1 MMKKQTILY
10 LILIVLFLSNAFF
23 IYHHLG
29 RHGNKEH
36 RTRFS
41 MAEELKFN
49 ESQQK
54 AYDSIRTLHF
64 DKMRLYSRK
73 ITELKEQLY
82 KDNSD
87 GGVTDMQLDS
97 ITSLIANE
105 EKNKDLE
112 MYAHFKSVRNICDA
126 QQKEKLTTI
135 IKDAINRRGRRGR
148 FKKKEK

>member
-1 MMKKQTILY
+1 MKKQTILY

-23 IYHHLG
+23 IHHHLG

-41 MAEELKFN
+41 MAKELKFN
-49 ESQQK
+49 EVQQK
-54 AYDSIRTLHF
+54 AYDSIRSLHF

-73 ITELKEQLY
+73 ITKLKEQLY
-82 KDNSD
+82 KDNSEN
-87 GGVTDMQLDS
+87 GVTDMQLDS

-112 MYAHFKSVRNICDA
+112 MYAYFRSVRNICDA
-126 QQKEKLTTI
+126 QQKEKLTAI

-148 FKKKEK
+148 FKAKEK